1 MITFVFC
8 GLRLLFLFL
17 RERSLKEEERRANA
31 FSERMSSQASFGDL
45 YEREAGKKL
54 KEEAIR
60 EEQRIL
66 KDIEKKFRSDDERER
81 MKVETRKRELL
92 KSMEVNRQLED
103 QKRMVK
109 EQERVNDH
117 NRRLKIEADL
127 RAEEGRKQLF
137 LREKMVKQQ
146 AIKDQLDAQLAMRMQ
161 GKKNESMLTP
171 LEASLN
177 RKLIDK
183 VEKDPSL
190 YMKVLEKVKPGVT
203 RSKTENNIF

>member
-1 MITFVFC
+1 M
-8 GLRLLFLFL
+8 
-17 RERSLKEEERRANA
+17 EEKRRASA
-31 FSERMSSQASFGDL
+31 FSERMSTQASFGDL

-66 KDIEKKFRSDDERER
+66 RDIEKKFRSDDERER
-81 MKVETRKRELL
+81 MKVETRKRELM

-103 QKRMVK
+103 QKRIAK
-109 EQERVNDH
+109 EQERENDR

-127 RAEEGRKQLF
+127 RVEEERKQLL
-137 LREKMVKQQ
+137 LREKMAKQQ
-146 AIKDQLDAQLAMRMQ
+146 AIKDQLDAQLATRMQ

-177 RKLIDK
+177 RRLIDK
-183 VEKDPSL
+183 VEKDPAL
-190 YMKVLEKVKPGVT
+190 YMKVLEKIKPGGT
-203 RSKTENNIF
+203 RSKAENNIF